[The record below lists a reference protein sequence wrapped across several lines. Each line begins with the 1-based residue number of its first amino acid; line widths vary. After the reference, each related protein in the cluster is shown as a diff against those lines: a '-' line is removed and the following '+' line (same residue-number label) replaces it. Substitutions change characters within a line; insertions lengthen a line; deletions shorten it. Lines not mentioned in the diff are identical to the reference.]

1 MPGRLISALGAMGAR
16 AARAVAPAASAQIEP
31 PTIVVVDF
39 QGIIRDCVA
48 AKSVQSQID
57 KLRASYQEEFVD
69 IEEQLRAAEAE
80 LGEDRNTLSDEAFL
94 QRRRPFERSVTEAQR
109 KAQARRAARGQA
121 CDQAVNEARPTLL
134 AVLC

>member
-1 MPGRLISALGAMGAR
+1 MPGRLVSALVAM
-16 AARAVAPAASAQIEP
+16 AALAAIAVAPAASAQIEP
-31 PTIVVVDF
+31 PTIVVVDS

-80 LGEDRNTLSDEAFL
+80 LGEDRNTLSDEEFL
-94 QRRRPFERSVTEAQR
+94 QRRRQFERSVTEAQR
-109 KAQARRAARGQA
+109 KAQVRRAAL
-121 CDQAVNEARPTLL
+121 DQEFEIGRAAGRERVGKY
-134 AVLC
+134 V